1 MPYIIEPNIGR
12 TERADMIRE
21 PSNSNMDKFI
31 KEKEALLEEK
41 GQLEE
46 ENKTLKK
53 EVELLNSK
61 LEALSKTTN
70 TKISNKKSEKA
81 GE

>member
-12 TERADMIRE
+12 TARADMIRE

-31 KEKEALLEEK
+31 KEKEKILEEK
-41 GQLEE
+41 GKLEE
-46 ENKTLKK
+46 ENKALKEK
-53 EVELLNSK
+53 VELLNSK
-61 LEALSKTTN
+61 IEALGKTN
-70 TKISNKKSEKA
+70 TKFSNKKSEKA

>member
-12 TERADMIRE
+12 TARADMIRE

-31 KEKEALLEEK
+31 KEKEK
-41 GQLEE
+41 ILEE
-46 ENKTLKK
+46 ENKALKEK
-53 EVELLNSK
+53 VELLNSK
-61 LEALSKTTN
+61 IEALGKTN
-70 TKISNKKSEKA
+70 TKFSNKKSEKA